1 MCKPIKKPF
10 FGGIEIH
17 QLRPPS
23 PRPLYLGVSLQ
34 DLQRGRR
41 HVIPGLQ
48 EVQNSLGRWWKTLK
62 ICGDSPPEYMVFK
75 FTDLYDGS
83 NDGFNDLYDGFNL
96 EIMIFRDLSNRN
108 MEDFADQTGE
118 FDQKWSGETWRL
130 NRQRIG
136 IAPNH

>member
-1 MCKPIKKPF
+1 
-10 FGGIEIH
+10 
-17 QLRPPS
+17 
-23 PRPLYLGVSLQ
+23 
-34 DLQRGRR
+34 
-41 HVIPGLQ
+41 
-48 EVQNSLGRWWKTLK
+48 
-62 ICGDSPPEYMVFK
+62 MVFK